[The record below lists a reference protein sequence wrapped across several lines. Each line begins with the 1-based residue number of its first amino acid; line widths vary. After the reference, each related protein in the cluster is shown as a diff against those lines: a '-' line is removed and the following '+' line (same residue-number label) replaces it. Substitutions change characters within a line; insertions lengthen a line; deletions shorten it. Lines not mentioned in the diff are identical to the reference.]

1 MASKLTRMAEGVGVR
16 LAVDDGRGLSKTL
29 KSSLARVTET
39 AMPGSLGGSSHQCA
53 WTGGGRRQLKGV
65 ERSLAVTSKEGVL
78 GMQILHRNTKRV
90 KFN

>member
-1 MASKLTRMAEGVGVR
+1 MVG
-16 LAVDDGRGLSKTL
+16 LATDDGRGLSKTL

-39 AMPGSLGGSSHQCA
+39 VMPGCLGGSSHQCIG
-53 WTGGGRRQLKGV
+53 TGGGHRQLQGV
-65 ERSLAVTSKEGVL
+65 EGSLAVTSKEGVL